1 MKDQVVLVVGASSG
15 IGRESAV
22 LFARD
27 GARVFASARRENRL
41 RELQTQLKGEG
52 HSIEIAPAD
61 ASNSA
66 EMESLAKQVRAKFG
80 RVDVLVFAAGQIC
93 PIAPWPG

>member
-1 MKDQVVLVVGASSG
+1 MSVSMKDQVVLVVGASSG

-41 RELQTQLKGEG
+41 RELQT
-52 HSIEIAPAD
+52 H
-61 ASNSA
+61 
-66 EMESLAKQVRAKFG
+66 
-80 RVDVLVFAAGQIC
+80 
-93 PIAPWPG
+93 